1 MRRWAGGGHPVV
13 LLIWAVQVVLQSA
26 RLCVA
31 APLCSISLS
40 MTMHDPA
47 AHPLFMCTCGTQ
59 SILNL
64 DHWIFLTRDVSVAR
78 TGS

>member
-1 MRRWAGGGHPVV
+1 MV

-47 AHPLFMCTCGTQ
+47 AHTLFMCMCGTQ
-59 SILNL
+59 SFLDV
-64 DHWIFLTRDVSVAR
+64 DHWIFLTRDVPVAR